1 MARSG
6 VDTSQR
12 VSSVGDAVV
21 PRPLRGLG
29 DYSAPTLQ
37 THLDCIQ
44 PALDVRRCTSRK
56 ATSRPPTNQRCIY
69 DPVSEFDQ
77 PSVNNSE
84 RGVGRIQPDRS
95 CVASLSLISPELD
108 SIVCGCRYSAMSPP
122 SGKNVNI
129 SSCTS
134 NRQVKCKVLGFK
146 YCFGVIK
153 ADILFMSDGK
163 MTNTGVKIYIDNQ
176 DDKKSHYRRL
186 GNRLSI
192 NVQSEQEGG
201 SSLSSYQLQEFPAE
215 ARRGCGLFHCVFRH
229 RQDEHN
235 DQAGYQHGEAAAAAG
250 ELHESDLQASFQQ
263 GRLQLRQRGQ
273 QYSHDV
279 DVFYLYN
286 TNKICPALPVMVNIK
301 LCEDCQSESD
311 GDASGGACV
320 RCTGCEN
327 LIHKYALRVK
337 AVTLCSQCKRWSAP
351 EDRSLPISHS
361 SAPVS
366 RISSPSSSQFTCSTK
381 HSASLESLSLK
392 RPRDSPPT
400 AFCVKRTYI
409 QLSESV
415 PPVSPC
421 QPGPPSEM
429 SDDSTPPPWVSTLLS
444 RFDRLETSMNGRL
457 ASIEASLLEF
467 SRTQHQH
474 TASIEHNTNS
484 IAGLDGRVTAEIA
497 TIRSDN
503 DRAFTAMRAEI
514 GRACVQSRAA
524 AAAAPVADH
533 DTCEVR
539 VSGIPLSVDVTSS
552 ATAERIVSALE
563 LDRLRPHILSVR
575 EWAPRRRTP
584 VAAPSTSNAV
594 LDLEMKTM
602 VIRFPSANARET
614 FLAAAP
620 KFQRLSTHAIFGIAD
635 DGRPNHLR
643 ANVILPSDR
652 HRLYRRCAVA
662 AEAHGYPRPFVRNLC
677 IYMRRARDSAPI
689 CIMSDDDLALLV
701 SRPNE
706 TVTSWKYISFENYCA
721 NGFSVGFEDRNLW
734 YESNSLE
741 KCPL

>member
-1 MARSG
+1 MSILVLSNAG
-6 VDTSQR
+6 V
-12 VSSVGDAVV
+12 
-21 PRPLRGLG
+21 RG
-29 DYSAPTLQ
+29 S
-37 THLDCIQ
+37 
-44 PALDVRRCTSRK
+44 
-56 ATSRPPTNQRCIY
+56 N
-69 DPVSEFDQ
+69 
-77 PSVNNSE
+77 
-84 RGVGRIQPDRS
+84 
-95 CVASLSLISPELD
+95 LSML
-108 SIVCGCRYSAMSPP
+108 
-122 SGKNVNI
+122 
-129 SSCTS
+129 
-134 NRQVKCKVLGFK
+134 
-146 YCFGVIK
+146 
-153 ADILFMSDGK
+153 
-163 MTNTGVKIYIDNQ
+163 
-176 DDKKSHYRRL
+176 
-186 GNRLSI
+186 
-192 NVQSEQEGG
+192 
-201 SSLSSYQLQEFPAE
+201 
-215 ARRGCGLFHCVFRH
+215 
-229 RQDEHN
+229 
-235 DQAGYQHGEAAAAAG
+235 
-250 ELHESDLQASFQQ
+250 
-263 GRLQLRQRGQ
+263 
-273 QYSHDV
+273 
-279 DVFYLYN
+279 
-286 TNKICPALPVMVNIK
+286 
-301 LCEDCQSESD
+301 
-311 GDASGGACV
+311 
-320 RCTGCEN
+320 
-327 LIHKYALRVK
+327 
-337 AVTLCSQCKRWSAP
+337 CKRWSAP
-351 EDRSLPISHS
+351 EDRSSPISHS

-366 RISSPSSSQFTCSTK
+366 RISSPSSSQFTCSTE

-444 RFDRLETSMNGRL
+444 RFDRLESSMNGRL

-575 EWAPRRRTP
+575 EWAPRRLTP

-602 VIRFPSANARET
+602 VIRFSSANARET

-652 HRLYRRCAVA
+652 HRLYRRCAAA

-706 TVTSWKYISFENYCA
+706 TVTSVRPNNSPAHFRKKTETITITVGDCSIMSTLCIRYLGLHIDSRLRFDQHLRIVSEKAARVSGTLAKIMPNIGGPRSSRRVLYAHVVDSILLYGAPIWSCATETQAYIRQAE
-721 NGFSVGFEDRNLW
+721 SVHRRACLRVISGRPHVSYDATYVIAGVPPLALLADERARIYQRRPEDVKEEERRETLNRWQDRLPDHSRRRGACVLSLLVISRREGETPTSPPRRNRA
-734 YESNSLE
+734 
-741 KCPL
+741 